1 MGALA
6 PALGRQFRLRH
17 ARSFENFSVP
27 ALIRQAYP
35 AQGQHPGH
43 NVLLAALVL
52 LHAVVGGSIGLSVD
66 EAHYLLYAYHPA
78 LSYFDHP
85 PLVGWVQWPL
95 VTMDAPV
102 VFLRFV
108 PGLFWLGTVLGVYRL
123 AGHLQ
128 GNSNFGHA
136 GDAGL
141 WALAALALSPL
152 LHVLGIGLVP
162 DTLLMFFTVLLIGQT
177 LRLMQPDALAYAGDW
192 LLWGCLLGLAGLSKY
207 TAIFMALA
215 SGLCLLSAHGLRLLR
230 TPWPWLAALLALLM
244 VSPVLVWNAQHEWV
258 SFRYQGQHG
267 AGSGWH
273 LADVARFAL
282 LQLLA
287 FGPLLLWGL
296 WGYSKQGVLR
306 LFFAVPW
313 VVLAYLAGG
322 GSSLPH
328 WTAPA
333 WVALAPFAGVA
344 LARYRYGYG
353 DRARQRLR
361 TRVLAVLVLLQGLAC
376 AALLWLMVSAGA
388 PFFARTWDNTAV
400 GANPFA
406 ELYGWDQAGARAAS
420 LAQAHGLSSVSVQNW
435 TLASRLAWYVRPLPL
450 HVLAAGLSQYSIWA
464 GDLPVGASTLLV
476 DNSLLSFE
484 MPLGP
489 HGFADCQ
496 LLDTLD
502 VRQGGA
508 PVARFRLFA
517 CHGWGGDPQP
527 RNREP
532 GT

>member
-1 MGALA
+1 L
-6 PALGRQFRLRH
+6 L
-17 ARSFENFSVP
+17 VP
-27 ALIRQAYP
+27 ALIGQGLHAL
-35 AQGQHPGH
+35 GQHPRH
-43 NVLLAALVL
+43 SALLAALVL
-52 LHAVVGGSIGLSVD
+52 LHAVVGGYIGLSVD

-85 PLVGWVQWPL
+85 PLVGWVQIPWVAL
-95 VTMDAPV
+95 DAPV
-102 VFLRFV
+102 VFLRLV
-108 PGLFWLGTVLGVYRL
+108 PGLFWLGTVLAVYRL
-123 AGHLQ
+123 AGYLQ
-128 GNSNFGHA
+128 GNRNFGHA

-141 WALAALALSPL
+141 WALGALALAPL

-162 DTLLMFFTVLLIGQT
+162 DTLLMFFTVLLMGQT
-177 LRLMQPDALAYAGDW
+177 LRLMQPDALAYRADW

-215 SGLCLLSAHGLRLLR
+215 SGLCLLSAHGLRVLR
-230 TPWPWLAALLALLM
+230 APWAWLAVVLALLM
-244 VSPVLVWNAQHEWV
+244 VSPVLLWNAQHDWV

-273 LADVARFAL
+273 VANVARFAL

-296 WGYSKQGVLR
+296 WGYSKQGALR
-306 LFFAVPW
+306 LFFALPW
-313 VVLAYLAGG
+313 LVLAYLAGG

-344 LARYRYGYG
+344 LARFAYGHG
-353 DRARQRLR
+353 DRGRQRLR
-361 TRVLAVLVLLQGLAC
+361 ARVLAALVALQGLGC
-376 AALLWLMVSAGA
+376 AALLWLMLSAGA
-388 PFFARTWDNTAV
+388 PFLPRTWDNTAV

-406 ELYGWDQAGARAAS
+406 ELYGWDQAGARATS
-420 LAQAHGLSSVSVQNW
+420 LAQAQGLASVSVQNW
-435 TLASRLAWYVRPLPL
+435 TLASRLGWVVRPLPV
-450 HVLAAGLSQYSIWA
+450 HVLAPGYSQFSLWA
-464 GDLPVGASTLLV
+464 GDLPLGASTLLV
-476 DNSLLSFE
+476 DNSLLAFE
-484 MPLGP
+484 TPLGP

-502 VRQGGA
+502 ARHGGA
-508 PVARFRLFA
+508 PVARFRFYA
-517 CHGWGGDPQP
+517 CYGWAGDPQP

-532 GT
+532 GP